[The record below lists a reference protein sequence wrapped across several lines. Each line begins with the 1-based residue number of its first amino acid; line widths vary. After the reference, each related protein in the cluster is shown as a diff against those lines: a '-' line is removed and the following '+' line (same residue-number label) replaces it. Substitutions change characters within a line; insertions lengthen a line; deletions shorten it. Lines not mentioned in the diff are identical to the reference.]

1 MHLESL
7 LKKSKTCTVFLLS
20 YRNTSGSLGEQ
31 KRLWE
36 HELQMSVFTALSE
49 FSQTFTTLVTCFHR
63 PPNCWNPNFF
73 VPFQTNVEKCLVS
86 VYVVAVG
93 KPLHGAGLIS
103 GLSTDNW
110 PLFYN
115 KGLTSEDR
123 EVDRL

>member
-1 MHLESL
+1 MQLESL

-31 KRLWE
+31 KLLWK
-36 HELQMSVFTALSE
+36 HELQVSVFTALFE
-49 FSQTFTTLVTCFHR
+49 FFQTFTTLVACFHR

-73 VPFQTNVEKCLVS
+73 VPFQTNVERYLVS
-86 VYVVAVG
+86 VSVVATG
-93 KPLHGAGLIS
+93 KLLHGAGLIS
-103 GLSTDNW
+103 GLSTDKW

-123 EVDRL
+123 ELDRL